1 MGIAH
6 GFASTFT
13 LRAESPAHSG
23 VLRQPTASLGR
34 TFSPQLSGVM
44 RFLGRCPRLAYR
56 RAVGPEECHLVQIF
70 ACQSRAI
77 LDIEAEFA
85 SMKPQD
91 ANHRPR
97 IAFFPES

>member
-1 MGIAH
+1 MGIAR
-6 GFASTFT
+6 GLSSTFIS
-13 LRAESPAHSG
+13 RAESPVHSG
-23 VLRQPTASLGR
+23 VLRQPTASLER

-44 RFLGRCPRLAYR
+44 SFLGRCPRLVYR
-56 RAVGPEECHLVQIF
+56 RAVGPEESHLAQLF
-70 ACQSRAI
+70 SCQSPAI